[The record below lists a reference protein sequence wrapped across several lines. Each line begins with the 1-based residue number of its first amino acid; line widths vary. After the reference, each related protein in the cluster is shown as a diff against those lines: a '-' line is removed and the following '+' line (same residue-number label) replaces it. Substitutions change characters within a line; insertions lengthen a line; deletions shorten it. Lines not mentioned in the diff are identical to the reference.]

1 MRLSKF
7 IASSGY
13 ASRRK
18 SDTLIE
24 NGFVIVNNEV
34 CRDFSTQVMQG
45 DEVIVENTMISLPS
59 PKIFSFYKPKNCLCT
74 SRDPEGRKTIYDVL
88 GQNYKNLISIGRLDY
103 KSEGLL
109 LLTNN
114 GEIARY
120 YELPKNNIKRTY
132 LVDLEGNYKNSY
144 SHEMVTGIRFRG
156 VKYSVLKSK
165 LIKIKAQR
173 FTLEITLSEGKN
185 REIRNIA
192 KYFNWN
198 VLKLKRVSHGE
209 YNILSLKNSELREEK
224 ISKNILNNVLNINE

>member
-18 SDTLIE
+18 SDSLIE

-34 CRDFSTQVMQG
+34 CRDFSTQIMDD
-45 DEVIVENTMISLPS
+45 DEVIVENTKISI
-59 PKIFSFYKPKNCLCT
+59 PKPRIFSFYKPKNCLCT
-74 SRDPEGRKTIYDVL
+74 SKDPEGRKTIYDVL
-88 GQNYKNLISIGRLDY
+88 DQNYKNLITIGRLDY

-120 YELPKNNIKRTY
+120 YELPRNNIKKTY
-132 LVDLEGNYKNSY
+132 IVDLNGDYKSSNLL
-144 SHEMVTGIRFRG
+144 EMKSG
-156 VKYSVLKSK
+156 VKHRGIKYVVFKSK
-165 LIKIKAQR
+165 LIKIKGNK
-173 FTLEITLSEGKN
+173 FTIEITLSEGKN

-209 YNILSLKNSELREEK
+209 YKLLSLKNSELREEK
-224 ISKNILNNVLNINE
+224 ISSKISKNISKENE

>member
-18 SDTLIE
+18 SDSLIE

-34 CRDFSTQVMQG
+34 CRDFSTQIMDD
-45 DEVIVENTMISLPS
+45 DEVIVENTKISI
-59 PKIFSFYKPKNCLCT
+59 PKPRIFSFYKPKNCLCT
-74 SRDPEGRKTIYDVL
+74 FKDPEGRKTIYDVL
-88 GQNYKNLISIGRLDY
+88 DQNHKNLITIGRLDY

-120 YELPKNNIKRTY
+120 YELPRNNIKKTY
-132 LVDLEGNYKNSY
+132 IVDLNGDYKSSNLL
-144 SHEMVTGIRFRG
+144 EMMSG
-156 VKYSVLKSK
+156 VKYRGIKYVVFKSK
-165 LIKIKAQR
+165 LIKIKGNK
-173 FTLEITLSEGKN
+173 FTIEITLSEGKN

-209 YNILSLKNSELREEK
+209 YKLLSLKNSELREEK
-224 ISKNILNNVLNINE
+224 ISSKISKNISKVNE

>member
-7 IASSGY
+7 ISSSGY

-18 SDTLIE
+18 SDALIE

-34 CRDFSTQVMQG
+34 CRDFSTQVNKN
-45 DEVIVENTMISLPS
+45 DEVIVENTKISLPS

-74 SRDPEGRKTIYDVL
+74 SNDPEGRRTIYDVL
-88 GQNYKNLISIGRLDY
+88 GQNYKNLITIGRLDY

-120 YELPKNNIKRTY
+120 YELPINKIRRTY
-132 LVDLEGNYKNSY
+132 LVDFEGDYNKSNLLKMMS
-144 SHEMVTGIRFRG
+144 GIRYRG
-156 VKYSVLKSK
+156 TKYSGIKSK
-165 LIKIKAQR
+165 LLKIKGKR
-173 FTLEITLSEGKN
+173 FSLEMILTEGKN

-192 KYFNWN
+192 KYFEWN
-198 VLKLKRVSHGE
+198 VLKLKRTAHGE
-209 YNILSLKNSELREEK
+209 YNLTSLKNSVCF
-224 ISKNILNNVLNINE
+224 VL

>member
-18 SDTLIE
+18 SDSLIE

-34 CRDFSTQVMQG
+34 CRDFSTQVLEG
-45 DEVIVENTMISLPS
+45 DEVIVENTKISLPK
-59 PKIFSFYKPKNCLCT
+59 PKIYSFYKPKNCLCT
-74 SRDPEGRKTIYDVL
+74 SKDPEGRRTIYDVL
-88 GQNYKNLISIGRLDY
+88 GQNYKNLITIGRLDF

-120 YELPKNNIKRTY
+120 YELPRNNIKRTY
-132 LVDLEGNYKNSY
+132 LVDFEGNYKKSF
-144 SHEMVTGIRFRG
+144 SQEMVSGIKFRG
-156 VKYSVLKSK
+156 IKYSVSKSK
-165 LIKIKAQR
+165 LIKIKGQR
-173 FTLEITLSEGKN
+173 FTLELTLSEGKN

-198 VLKLKRVSHGE
+198 VFKLKRISHGE
-209 YNILSLKNSELREEK
+209 YNLSSLKSSQLREEK
-224 ISKNILNNVLNINE
+224 ISKNISNNILDIDE

>member
-18 SDTLIE
+18 SDSLIE

-34 CRDFSTQVMQG
+34 CRDFATQIMDD
-45 DEVIVENTMISLPS
+45 DEVIVENTKISI
-59 PKIFSFYKPKNCLCT
+59 PKPRIFSFYKPKNCLCT
-74 SRDPEGRKTIYDVL
+74 SKDPEGRKTIYDVL
-88 GQNYKNLISIGRLDY
+88 DQNYKNLITIGRLDY

-120 YELPKNNIKRTY
+120 YELPRNNIKKTY
-132 LVDLEGNYKNSY
+132 IVDLNGDYKSSNLL
-144 SHEMVTGIRFRG
+144 EMKSG
-156 VKYSVLKSK
+156 VKHRGIKYVVFKSK
-165 LIKIKAQR
+165 LIKIKGNK
-173 FTLEITLSEGKN
+173 FTIEITLSEGKN

-209 YNILSLKNSELREEK
+209 YKLLSLKNSELREEK
-224 ISKNILNNVLNINE
+224 ISSKISKNISKVNE